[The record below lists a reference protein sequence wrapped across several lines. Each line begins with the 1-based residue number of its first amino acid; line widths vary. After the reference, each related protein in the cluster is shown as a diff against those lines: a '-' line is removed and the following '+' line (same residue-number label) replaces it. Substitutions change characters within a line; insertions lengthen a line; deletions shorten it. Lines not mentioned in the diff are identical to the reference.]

1 MPKKYIHKLTPDTPS
16 KTVPFKQWKRENA
29 PVVAVLNPPSRVK
42 SKKDKH
48 AVQMAR
54 LHATPYRAI
63 PDYAMRN
70 AGHVNRFSGKV
81 ETVRQFV

>member
-1 MPKKYIHKLTPDTPS
+1 MPKYIHKLTPGGVT
-16 KTVPFKQWKRENA
+16 TYKRWLRDSR

-42 SKKDKH
+42 AKKDKH

-54 LHATPYRAI
+54 LHATPYKTI

-70 AGHVNRFSGKV
+70 AGHVNRFSGRI
-81 ETVRQFV
+81 EDTRQFV